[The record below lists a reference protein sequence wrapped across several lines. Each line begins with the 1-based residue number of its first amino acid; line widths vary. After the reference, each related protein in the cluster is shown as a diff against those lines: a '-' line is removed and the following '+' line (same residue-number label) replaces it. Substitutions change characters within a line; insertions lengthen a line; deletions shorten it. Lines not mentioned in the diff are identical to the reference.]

1 MQPQS
6 TSVLADDHPNGL
18 NLLANAVEL
27 WSCII
32 GLTAADISQRFVI
45 SQSCIIVGNEFFFQ
59 T

>member
-1 MQPQS
+1 M
-6 TSVLADDHPNGL
+6 DHPNGL

-32 GLTAADISQRFVI
+32 GLSAADISQRFVI